1 MYLLIDASEEIAQS
15 EQHLAALFQRMQLT
29 ARRSNCLL
37 ARLAVSA
44 ATGLDVSQ

>member
-29 ARRSNCLL
+29 ARRSNCL

-44 ATGLDVSQ
+44 ATGFDVSQ